1 MSFEKIPPGTRG
13 ARTPP
18 TSNPLARGMARLM
31 TWFHRRQGDTFQ
43 GMDLLY
49 LTTVGAKS
57 GRRRQTPVARYA
69 DGDGWLVA
77 ASAGGAARHP
87 GWYHNI
93 AAHPD
98 QVWAEVQGRRM
109 HVTPEQLEGAE
120 RERAWQQITA
130 AQPRYAAY
138 ERKTDRLIPV
148 IRLMP
153 VP

>member
-1 MSFEKIPPGTRG
+1 MSFEKTPPGTHG

-18 TSNPLARGMARLM
+18 TSNPLSRGMARAM

-43 GMDLLY
+43 GMHLLY

-57 GRRRQTPVARYA
+57 GRRRQTPVARFA
-69 DGDGWLVA
+69 DGDGWLIA
-77 ASAGGAARHP
+77 ASAAGAATHP

-98 QVWAEVQGRRM
+98 QVWAEVTGRRM
-109 HVTPEQLEGAE
+109 HVTPKQLEGAE
-120 RERAWQQITA
+120 REQAWQQITA
-130 AQPRYAAY
+130 AQPRYADY
-138 ERKTDRLIPV
+138 RRKTDRLIPV
-148 IRLMP
+148 IRLTP